1 MLAMAHLIRSNE
13 VSRRLVLGGAS
24 ALLAGAVA
32 GGARAASS
40 PVLVELFTSQGCSSC
55 PPADAYLKE
64 LAREP
69 GILALAYHVDYWDD
83 LGWRDPFSSVAAT
96 ARQRAYARLMA
107 LSSIYTPQMVVNGRF
122 EAVGSDR
129 DRVAAAIAKAAAIA
143 PVAPVA
149 LTAADD
155 TLITEIAAGTGEG
168 RVWGVVY
175 DLRHETD
182 VRRGENAGRTLTNV
196 NIVRSIDALGTWS
209 GAALTISHD
218 LPQPGSGAAVFVQAS
233 NGAILG
239 AAAFNASV

>member
-1 MLAMAHLIRSNE
+1 MIHPIPFDGL
-13 VSRRLVLGGAS
+13 SRRRVLQGGAS
-24 ALLAGAVA
+24 AVLAGMVA
-32 GGARAASS
+32 GRARAASS

-55 PPADAYLKE
+55 PPADAYLTE

-69 GILALAYHVDYWDD
+69 GVLAVAYHVDYWDD

-107 LSSIYTPQMVVNGRF
+107 LASIYTPQMVVNGRF

-143 PVAPVA
+143 AATVVA
-149 LTAADD
+149 LTSAKGAL
-155 TLITEIAAGTGEG
+155 TAEIGAGTGQGE
-168 RVWGVVY
+168 VWLVTY
-175 DLRHETD
+175 DLRQETR
-182 VRRGENAGRTLTNV
+182 VRAGENSGRTLTNV
-196 NIVRSIDALGTWS
+196 NIVRSIEALGTWS
-209 GAALTISHD
+209 GTALTISRG
-218 LPQPGSGAAVFVQAS
+218 LPQQGSGAAVFVQAS